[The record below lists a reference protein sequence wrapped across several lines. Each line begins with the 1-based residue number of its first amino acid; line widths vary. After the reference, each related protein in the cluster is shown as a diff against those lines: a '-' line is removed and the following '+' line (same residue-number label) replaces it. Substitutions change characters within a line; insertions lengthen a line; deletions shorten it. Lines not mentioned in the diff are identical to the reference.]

1 MFLSRIDSMKRTMEY
16 RTMVDVLMS
25 EDRYADLVLVGGTIV
40 NTLTRETFGPIFTA
54 AARGRSPRV
63 EC

>member
-25 EDRYADLVLVGGTIV
+25 EERYADLVLAGGTIV
-40 NTLTRETFGPIFTA
+40 NEEIGRASCRE
-54 AARGRSPRV
+54 RV
-63 EC
+63 